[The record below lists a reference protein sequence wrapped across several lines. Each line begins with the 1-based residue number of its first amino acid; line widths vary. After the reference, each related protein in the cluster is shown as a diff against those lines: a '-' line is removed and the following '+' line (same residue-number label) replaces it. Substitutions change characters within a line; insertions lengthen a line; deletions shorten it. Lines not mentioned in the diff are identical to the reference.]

1 MAIEVLQEFDYQ
13 TAFDSLGKNATGPM
27 MFIEPLD
34 WEVRGMPRRMVV
46 IAGFSGSLKT
56 TYALNLAY
64 NNAVGL
70 GYSSCFISLEMEPEE
85 QMLRLAVRHAQHP
98 KFRKYNFSITVNKV
112 LGNDWSKEE
121 RDFMEQV
128 VVPDLQSNPKYGRI
142 HVTGPADFQYSIT
155 GIEGMLLGLESH
167 AAEVGASEFRRSVDI
182 LIVDY
187 VQLLAKYA
195 SFASGSGSDPYR
207 FTGEVFSYLRLLT
220 GAYAKGRGI
229 TVVALSQLN
238 RASFTAAKD
247 RIRNARIPGERY
259 DYLFDATSFA
269 ESSSIMS
276 DADVAVTLYSDDELK
291 NEKKVWIQ
299 LIKNR
304 RGKSNEKGFDALAMP
319 EVAYVGDWQND
330 AVTDDYVGE
339 LLGDVL
345 AD

>member
-1 MAIEVLQEFDYQ
+1 MAIEVVQEFDYQ
-13 TAFDSLGKNATGPM
+13 AAFDSLGKHATGPM

-34 WEVRGMPRRMVV
+34 WKVRGMPRRMVV

-64 NNAVGL
+64 NNAVVL

-98 KFRKYNFSITVNKV
+98 SFRKYNFKITVNKV
-112 LGNDWSKEE
+112 LWNTWSKEE
-121 RDFMEQV
+121 REFMERI
-128 VVPDLQSNPKYGRI
+128 VVPDLQRNPAYGRV
-142 HVTGPADFQYSIT
+142 HVAGPADFQYSIA

-167 AAEVGASEFRRSVDI
+167 AAEAGASELRQTIDI

-195 SFASGSGSDPYR
+195 GFAGGAGGDPYR

-220 GAYAKGRGI
+220 TSYAKDRGI

-238 RASFTAAKD
+238 RASYTAAKD
-247 RIRNARIPGERY
+247 RIRNARIPAERY

-269 ESSSIMS
+269 ESSAIMS
-276 DADVAVTLYSDDELK
+276 DADVAVALYCDDELK
-291 NEKKVWIQ
+291 RQLKVRIQ
-299 LIKNR
+299 LLKNR
-304 RGKSNEKGFDALAMP
+304 RGESDEKGFDALAMP

-330 AVTDDYVGE
+330 AVSDDYVGD

>member
-1 MAIEVLQEFDYQ
+1 MAIEVLQEFDYR
-13 TAFDSLGKNATGPM
+13 TAFDNLGKNATGPM

-34 WEVRGMPRRMVV
+34 WMVRGMPRRMVV

-56 TYALNLAY
+56 TYALNLVY
-64 NNAVGL
+64 NNAVML

-121 RDFMEQV
+121 REFMEQV
-128 VVPDLQSNPKYGRI
+128 VVPDLQRNPAYGRI

-155 GIEGMLLGLESH
+155 GIEAMLLELESH
-167 AAEVGASEFRRSVDI
+167 AVEVGAPELRRSIDI

-195 SFASGSGSDPYR
+195 SFASGAGGDPYR

-220 GAYAKGRGI
+220 GSYAEGRGI

-238 RASFTAAKD
+238 RASYTAAKD

-269 ESSSIMS
+269 ESSAIMS
-276 DADVAVTLYSDDELK
+276 DADVAVALYCDDELK
-291 NEKKVWIQ
+291 KQRKVRIQ
-299 LIKNR
+299 LLKNR
-304 RGKSNEKGFDALAMP
+304 RGESDEKGFDALAMP